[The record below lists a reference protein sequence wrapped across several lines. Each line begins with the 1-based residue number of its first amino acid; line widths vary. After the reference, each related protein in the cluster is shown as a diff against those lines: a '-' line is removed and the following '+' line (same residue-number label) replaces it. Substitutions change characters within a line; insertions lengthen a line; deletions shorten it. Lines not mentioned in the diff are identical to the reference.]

1 MIQAKKR
8 AGTLCRAALA
18 AASLVLCL
26 PMAWGR
32 GQHGAQQ
39 HAAPVA
45 RPHYQAPHAQNVR
58 PQQYGRAIPQAPRPS
73 GQSTAGSWQQ
83 RAPQSG
89 FKGGAGQAVQY
100 RGQGYAPRPASPANG
115 ESGFRAPYNGSG
127 ASSYARPGHLGSWLN
142 QHREL
147 PLQQQEQLLRRDPS
161 FNRLP
166 QNTQQRLMQQLH
178 NVEQMPQA
186 QRDRRLAR
194 TENLERLTPQ
204 QRAQVQEAGRQW
216 TQLPADRQTAMRNA
230 FRDLRSVPPDQRST
244 VLNSGQYQRAFSPQE
259 RGILSKMLSV
269 EPYQSPQK

>member
-1 MIQAKKR
+1 M
-8 AGTLCRAALA
+8 LCRVALA
-18 AASLVLCL
+18 AASLALCL

-39 HAAPVA
+39 HAAPGA
-45 RPHYQAPHAQNVR
+45 RPHYQAPRAQNVR
-58 PQQYGRAIPQAPRPS
+58 PQQGYQQRQYGSAMPQAPRPS
-73 GQSTAGSWQQ
+73 GQGTAGSWGQ
-83 RAPQSG
+83 RAAPQSG
-89 FKGGAGQAVQY
+89 FQGGAGQAMQY
-100 RGQGYAPRPASPANG
+100 RGQGYAPRSAGPANG
-115 ESGFRAPYNGSG
+115 GSNFRAPYNGSG
-127 ASSYARPGHLGSWLN
+127 ASSSYARPGHLGSWLN
-142 QHREL
+142 QHRDL
-147 PLQQQEQLLRRDPS
+147 PLQQQEQLLRKDPS

-194 TENLERLTPQ
+194 TENLERLSPQ

-230 FRDLRSVPPDQRST
+230 FRNLRSVPPDQRSM
-244 VLNSGQYQRAFSPQE
+244 VLDSGQYQRAFSPEE

-269 EPYQSPQK
+269 EPYQTPQK